1 MVKDR
6 SANIMSFLI
15 KLSSIR
21 RFLPSAVRPLCTN
34 KIESDNEYNDSETIK
49 NFEDAVNEA
58 KEGIVETTLTIGEP
72 RIKLPPV
79 TTYLTCYHKTK
90 EELELVPHTSRL
102 TTHYDNPQNLVK
114 IPYIK
119 PFESTYACSR
129 PVADPIERTVDIH
142 KSILGLKP
150 KSEFYLPG
158 YYAFYDIVVI
168 GGGAMGASAAYWL
181 MQRGAANHLKI
192 LVVERDPT
200 VKFFRN
206 LDKRNFK

>member
-1 MVKDR
+1 
-6 SANIMSFLI
+6 MSLLI

-21 RFLPSAVRPLCTN
+21 RFLPSAVRSLCTN
-34 KIESDNEYNDSETIK
+34 RIENDNEYNDAETIK

-58 KEGIVETTLTIGEP
+58 KESIVETTLTIGEP

-114 IPYIK
+114 IPYVK
-119 PFESTYACSR
+119 PFESTYVCSR
-129 PVADPIERTVDIH
+129 PIADPMERTFDIH

-150 KSEFYLPG
+150 KSEFYLPE

-200 VKFFRN
+200 VNVFF
-206 LDKRNFK
+206 